1 MPPADPALAAP
12 AELGPVVFTEDQ
24 IRHRVAEMAADLS
37 TDYVDK
43 KPVIIGVLAGT
54 VMFMADLLRA
64 LTVPVEVDFLAIS
77 RFGPPE
83 ETHGAVRVLKDL
95 EIPLAGRHAVVVE
108 VLVDT
113 GFTLSHI
120 LGTLRARGPVSVRV
134 CALLNRRQ
142 RRLINVPLDY
152 VGFDAP
158 DDFLVGY
165 GMHYRQ
171 QYRQLPYIASC
182 RVDNTLS

>member
-1 MPPADPALAAP
+1 MRPLDLTQPASTA
-12 AELGPVVFTEDQ
+12 LGPVVFSEEQ
-24 IRHRVAEMAADLS
+24 IRSRVAELAADLS
-37 TDYVDK
+37 RDHIGEI
-43 KPVIIGVLAGT
+43 PVIIGVLTGT

-64 LTVPVEVDFLAIS
+64 ISIPVEVDFMAIS
-77 RFGPPE
+77 RFGPSR

-95 EIPLAGRHAVVVE
+95 EIPLGGRHAVLVE
-108 VLVDT
+108 DLVDT

-120 LGTLRARGPVSVRV
+120 LGTIRARGPASVRV
-134 CALLNRRQ
+134 CALLSRPQ
-142 RRLINVPLDY
+142 HRLIEVPLDY

-171 QYRQLPYIASC
+171 QYRQLPYIASF
-182 RVDNTLS
+182 RVNGALP

>member
-1 MPPADPALAAP
+1 MRPVDLTQPGSAG
-12 AELGPVVFTEDQ
+12 LGPVVFSEDQ
-24 IRHRVAEMAADLS
+24 IRERVAELAADLS
-37 TDYVDK
+37 RDYIDK
-43 KPVIIGVLAGT
+43 MPVIIGVLTGT

-64 LTVPVEVDFLAIS
+64 LSIPAEVDFMAIS
-77 RFGPPE
+77 RFGPPQ

-95 EIPLAGRHAVVVE
+95 EIPLGGRHAVLVE
-108 VLVDT
+108 DLVDT
-113 GFTLSHI
+113 GFTLSHV
-120 LGTLRARGPVSVRV
+120 LGTFRARGPASVRV
-134 CALLNRRQ
+134 CALLSRPQ
-142 RRLINVPLDY
+142 RRLIEVPLDY

-182 RVDNTLS
+182 RVNGVLP